1 MSYPIHPIID
11 GKEDCLI
18 PLDIIADVLSETKR
32 INMLR
37 VYLYINAR
45 SKGTMYLTPDFR
57 RAVGRELDITP
68 RHIRTCLRWLE
79 CDFGWIGC
87 LNRKAHHFVVRG
99 FRKIQ
104 ERRDDPNFQSVI
116 LDMEDGTVEE
126 KEKFEAFLFG
136 GHIGGIA
143 RRKKYI
149 YFRKSKTQSAGEES
163 LYGSLKNGSKPSPSS
178 RPSFYWPVA
187 ALYVAKS
194 LGISISTAAVYR
206 QAAADHGFIEIK
218 RYRRALTAHE
228 REVLMVDDEAF
239 AKRVLRS
246 RGRLMLDG
254 IHGVRCGN
262 LRFRRMT
269 SKQDEEFSRLRV
281 RHIRQNRKKLI
292 GFVKSSVPST
302 ASIHLEPS
310 TITPF

>member
-1 MSYPIHPIID
+1 MSYPIHPIIE
-11 GKEDCLI
+11 GKQDCLI

-45 SKGTMYLTPDFR
+45 SKGTLYLTPDFR
-57 RAVGRELDITP
+57 RAVGKELNITE

-79 CDFGWIGC
+79 RDFGWIGC
-87 LNRKAHHFVVRG
+87 LNRKAHHFIVRG

-104 ERRDDPNFQSVI
+104 ERRNDPNFQSVI
-116 LDMEDGTVEE
+116 LDMQGGTIED

-163 LYGSLKNGSKPSPSS
+163 LYGSLKSGSVPSPSS

-194 LGISISTAAVYR
+194 LGISISTAAGYR

-218 RYRRALTAHE
+218 RYRRVLTDFE
-228 REVLMVDDEAF
+228 REVLMIDDPDF
-239 AKRVLRS
+239 AKRVRKS

-269 SKQDEEFSRLRV
+269 SKQDVAISRLRAQK
-281 RHIRQNRKKLI
+281 IRQHRNKLI
-292 GFVKSSVPST
+292 SFVESSVPHPAT
-302 ASIHLEPS
+302 IHLEPS
-310 TITPF
+310 TIMPF